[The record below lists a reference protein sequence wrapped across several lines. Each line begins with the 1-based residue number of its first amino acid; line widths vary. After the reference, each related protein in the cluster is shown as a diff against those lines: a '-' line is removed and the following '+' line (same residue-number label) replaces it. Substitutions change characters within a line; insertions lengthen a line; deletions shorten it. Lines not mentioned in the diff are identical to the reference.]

1 MDTNNKIIKIIARGS
16 RLSKIQVEE
25 FKKKFPEIRF
35 ETEYV
40 SSFGDKNQEIS
51 LLNGEAPD
59 DMFTREL
66 DRAIIDRR
74 ADIAVHSAK
83 DLPQNLNPQIRVV
96 ALYEA
101 FDKTDSLVSR
111 DNIKLTDLPA
121 GSKIGTSSPLRKKEL
136 LALRPD
142 LEIVGIRGCIEDRVQ
157 QVRSGK
163 IDAAIVATCALKRL
177 GMENEIAE
185 ILPFATH
192 PMQGRLAVTGRS
204 DNDLIFKMFSRGS
217 IL

>member
-1 MDTNNKIIKIIARGS
+1 MDTNNKIIKIIARES

-35 ETEYV
+35 ETEYI
-40 SSFGDKNQEIS
+40 SSFGDKNQAIS

-66 DRAIIDRR
+66 DRAILDRR

-83 DLPQNLNPQIRVV
+83 DLPQQLADGLMV
-96 ALYEA
+96 AAIYEA
-101 FDKTDSLVSR
+101 FDKTDSLVSH
-111 DNIKLTDLPA
+111 NHIKLADLPA

-177 GMENEIAE
+177 DMESEITE

-192 PMQGRLAVTGRS
+192 PMQGRLAVTCRKGE
-204 DNDLIFKMFSRGS
+204 DWICEIVNRGS

>member
-111 DNIKLTDLPA
+111 
-121 GSKIGTSSPLRKKEL
+121 RKKEL

-192 PMQGRLAVTGRS
+192 PMQGRLAVTGRA
-204 DNDLIFKMFSRGS
+204 DNDLIVNMFSRGS